1 MKIVKNKICVL
12 TILIILVIIG
22 LHKLGVVF
30 YSYKGETVGKFQG
43 IVVSDAEEKQY
54 KDKYIVKVNGKK
66 FILYTKKQKEKY
78 KIGDKIEF
86 IGDFEEGEKQRNYG
100 GFDYN
105 LYLKTK
111 KIYGIFNASN
121 ISKCIDSNNT
131 TNLSLKNNV
140 IVNNVRSKIKNISYQ
155 NMPKENASLL
165 VGLLIGDKTNLSE
178 ETIENFRSASLS
190 HILAISGAHFS
201 YIILMLTYVSK
212 KLKRK
217 RIGQIV
223 TLSAIIFFIELTGKT
238 PSVIRAGIMS
248 MLYVIASLLHRKNNF
263 YSSLALSLL
272 IQIIFNPY
280 VIFDIGLILSYS
292 GVLGIVLLYRKVVKI
307 LKSKTL
313 SVTISANIILI
324 PIMIYNFN
332 TFSLSFIL
340 SNIVA
345 TYLLGPL
352 IILGYLSTIFRFKIV
367 FFVLQILSKALLLSA
382 SIFSK
387 LPFSKIYVTTPSIIS
402 IVIYYAMIYFIFK
415 YGIRAKRRKGVIAV
429 FLTLLIISNL
439 NYEVFFNRNNL
450 LINFID
456 VGQGDSTLIR
466 EAGKT
471 IMIDSG
477 GSTNNEKYDI
487 GKNTLLPY
495 LLDRKIKKIDYI
507 MISHFDADHCQGFMY
522 VMKNLKVKNAIICK
536 QGENSKLYQEFLEI
550 CKLKKVKIIY
560 VKKGDIINIGKLK
573 FEIFHP
579 DTDLIQD
586 NILNN
591 NAIVARLT
599 FNNTKIL
606 FTGDIEKE
614 AEEKLV
620 KEYSK
625 DIDENNKY
633 RNENNIKYKNENNNE
648 NRDENTNHQSKNNN
662 QKTESNNK
670 LEADILKVAH
680 HGSKTSSTQEFL
692 NMVKPKVALIG
703 VGKNNKFGHPSNTT
717 IEKLNKE
724 KCKIYRTDNMGE
736 ISIIVKNN
744 KVFIHKKLK

>member
-1 MKIVKNKICVL
+1 MKVLKYKICVL

-30 YSYKGETVGKFQG
+30 YSYKGNTTGSFQG
-43 IVVSDAEEKQY
+43 IVVSDLEEKQY
-54 KDKYIVKVNGKK
+54 KDKYIVKVDGKK
-66 FILYTKKQKEKY
+66 FILYTKKKKEKF
-78 KIGDKIEF
+78 KIGDRVEF
-86 IGDFEEGEKQRNYG
+86 TGDFEEGEKQRNYG

-111 KIYGIFNASN
+111 KIYGIFNTTN
-121 ISKCIDSNNT
+121 ISKCIDSSNT
-131 TNLSLKNNV
+131 TNSIFV
-140 IVNNVRSKIKNISYQ
+140 SSVRSKIKDTLYQ
-155 NMPKENASLL
+155 NLPKENASLL
-165 VGLLIGDKTNLSE
+165 AGLLIGDKTNISE
-178 ETIENFRSASLS
+178 ETIENFRDASLS

-201 YIILMLTYVSK
+201 YIILMLNYVSK

-217 RIGQIV
+217 RLGQFI
-223 TLSAIIFFIELTGKT
+223 TISAILFFMELTGNT

-248 MLYVIASLLHRKNNF
+248 MLYIIASLLHRKNNF
-263 YSSLALSLL
+263 FSSLALSLL
-272 IQIIFNPY
+272 IQIIYNPY

-292 GVLGIVLLYRKVVKI
+292 GVLGIVFLYKKVEKI
-307 LKSKTL
+307 LKLKTL

-324 PIMIYNFN
+324 PIMMYNFN

-352 IILGYLSTIFRFKIV
+352 IIIGFLSTIFRFKII
-367 FFVLQILSKALLLSA
+367 FFILQILSKTLLLSA

-402 IVIYYAMIYFIFK
+402 IIIYYAMIYFIFN
-415 YGIRAKRRKGVIAV
+415 YGMRLKRRKGVIAIY
-429 FLTLLIISNL
+429 LTLLIISNL
-439 NYEVFFNRNNL
+439 NYEVIFNRNNL

-456 VGQGDSTLIR
+456 VGQGDCTLIR

-471 IMIDSG
+471 IIIDSG
-477 GSTNNEKYDI
+477 GTTDEKYDI

-536 QGENSKLYQEFLEI
+536 QGENSKLYQEFLSI
-550 CKLKKVKIIY
+550 CKSRNIKIIY
-560 VKKGDIINIGKLK
+560 VKKGNTLKIGNIK
-573 FEIFHP
+573 FEILHP
-579 DTDLIQD
+579 DIDLIQD

-599 FNNTKIL
+599 YSNRKIL

-620 KEYSK
+620 KEYSGSNEYNVANQNSNNNSNH
-625 DIDENNKY
+625 DEKKYNKKINNV
-633 RNENNIKYKNENNNE
+633 NSTNFESIENKRTTQSIKY
-648 NRDENTNHQSKNNN
+648 
-662 QKTESNNK
+662 NNK

-680 HGSKTSSTQEFL
+680 HGSNTSSTQEFL
-692 NMVKPKVALIG
+692 DVVNPKIALIG
-703 VGKNNKFGHPSNTT
+703 VGKNNKFGHPNSTT
-717 IEKLNKE
+717 IEKLNKM
-724 KCKIYRTDNMGE
+724 KCQIFRTDNMGE
-736 ISIIVKNN
+736 VSIVVK
-744 KVFIHKKLK
+744 KSKIYLHKKLR

>member
-1 MKIVKNKICVL
+1 
-12 TILIILVIIG
+12 
-22 LHKLGVVF
+22 
-30 YSYKGETVGKFQG
+30 
-43 IVVSDAEEKQY
+43 
-54 KDKYIVKVNGKK
+54 
-66 FILYTKKQKEKY
+66 
-78 KIGDKIEF
+78 
-86 IGDFEEGEKQRNYG
+86 
-100 GFDYN
+100 
-105 LYLKTK
+105 
-111 KIYGIFNASN
+111 
-121 ISKCIDSNNT
+121 
-131 TNLSLKNNV
+131 
-140 IVNNVRSKIKNISYQ
+140 
-155 NMPKENASLL
+155 
-165 VGLLIGDKTNLSE
+165 
-178 ETIENFRSASLS
+178 
-190 HILAISGAHFS
+190 
-201 YIILMLTYVSK
+201 
-212 KLKRK
+212 
-217 RIGQIV
+217 
-223 TLSAIIFFIELTGKT
+223 
-238 PSVIRAGIMS
+238 
-248 MLYVIASLLHRKNNF
+248 
-263 YSSLALSLL
+263 
-272 IQIIFNPY
+272 
-280 VIFDIGLILSYS
+280 
-292 GVLGIVLLYRKVVKI
+292 
-307 LKSKTL
+307 
-313 SVTISANIILI
+313 
-324 PIMIYNFN
+324 
-332 TFSLSFIL
+332 
-340 SNIVA
+340 
-345 TYLLGPL
+345 
-352 IILGYLSTIFRFKIV
+352 
-367 FFVLQILSKALLLSA
+367 
-382 SIFSK
+382 
-387 LPFSKIYVTTPSIIS
+387 
-402 IVIYYAMIYFIFK
+402 
-415 YGIRAKRRKGVIAV
+415 
-429 FLTLLIISNL
+429 
-439 NYEVFFNRNNL
+439 
-450 LINFID
+450 
-456 VGQGDSTLIR
+456 
-466 EAGKT
+466 
-471 IMIDSG
+471 
-477 GSTNNEKYDI
+477 
-487 GKNTLLPY
+487 
-495 LLDRKIKKIDYI
+495 